1 MKKIY
6 STIIVTLI
14 LIIGGFGFC
23 FGEDNSDYDET
34 KSSINSYIDDQLE
47 KINLEST
54 LSTKSFNL
62 DCKDLL

>member
-47 KINLEST
+47 KINLEEIQGYI
-54 LSTKSFNL
+54 
-62 DCKDLL
+62 D